1 VRLIDVYKRVN
12 RNYYDARGS
21 GGGNARG
28 ASSSSRSRRGD
39 SSMDPGSFT
48 PPELA
53 GRTRASS
60 EGQRGVYPSERAFGA
75 STDGA
80 LLRDRYV
87 LGRVIGRG
95 SFARVIVAYDIVTD
109 TRVAVKVIKR
119 TDAFQAQALK
129 EIEVLRVLG
138 GGGGARGPEG
148 AGEASTRVGHPCVV
162 RMLDAF
168 AHRGANVAA
177 GMDES
182 GGGAEAGADSDAEAG
197 AEQRNTAGFRCLV
210 FELLSHSL
218 YDVLRATRF
227 RGVSLGL
234 TRKFSRQIL
243 SALSYLRSHGVV
255 HCDLKPENVLLCS
268 TDRSAVKLIDFG
280 SSCWAGE
287 TSDFTY
293 VQSRF
298 YRAAEVILGLPYGCP
313 ADVWSLGCIMV
324 ELHSGKPLFS
334 GKDEREQLRKIT
346 EALGE
351 VPREMV
357 ERCPPERRAAHF
369 GAGPGPS
376 SDARPRAPG
385 SNPLRSTIA
394 AAAHEFEAR
403 RRKGGED
410 EREREREREREG
422 EGTEGSADAAAASL
436 RALGLRDGE
445 DDGDGGGGPATKG
458 PSPTLG
464 NLTEVAL
471 FCDVVERALTYS
483 PDERVSPAAAL
494 EHPFFAGTGEAAR
507 AGGREDR
514 GEMDADDEM
523 FMCGLSAAADAR

>member
-1 VRLIDVYKRVN
+1 
-12 RNYYDARGS
+12 
-21 GGGNARG
+21 
-28 ASSSSRSRRGD
+28 
-39 SSMDPGSFT
+39 MDPGSFT

-53 GRTRASS
+53 SRARASS
-60 EGQRGVYPSERAFGA
+60 EGQSGAYPSERAFGA

-80 LLRDRYV
+80 LLHDRYV
-87 LGRVIGRG
+87 LGRVIGKG

-119 TDAFQAQALK
+119 SDAFQAQALK

-148 AGEASTRVGHPCVV
+148 TGEAFTRVGHPCVV

-168 AHRGANVAA
+168 VHRGANVAA

-182 GGGAEAGADSDAEAG
+182 GGGAEGAEASTEVDG
-197 AEQRNTAGFRCLV
+197 EQRNTAGFRCLV

-234 TRKFSRQIL
+234 TRKFSRQIF
-243 SALSYLRSHGVV
+243 SALSYLRSHGLV

-268 TDRSAVKLIDFG
+268 TDRTAVKLIDFG

-324 ELHSGKPLFS
+324 ELHSGKPLFP

-357 ERCPPERRAAHF
+357 ERCAPERRAAHF
-369 GAGPGPS
+369 GSGLGPS
-376 SDARPRAPG
+376 SDARPRAHG

-403 RRKGGED
+403 RRRGGE
-410 EREREREREREG
+410 EG
-422 EGTEGSADAAAASL
+422 EGDEGGGEVDGDGADGSADAAAASL
-436 RALGLRDGE
+436 RALGLRDG
-445 DDGDGGGGPATKG
+445 DDDRDGGGGSAMKG
-458 PSPTLG
+458 SSPTLG

-483 PDERVSPAAAL
+483 PDERTSPAAAL
-494 EHPFFAGTGEAAR
+494 EHPFFAGTGEATR
-507 AGGREDR
+507 PGGREDR
-514 GEMDADDEM
+514 GEMDADDET
-523 FMCGLSAAADAR
+523 FTRGVSAAADAR